1 MADAGKLGWNARGIG
16 DRAYLALIAILG
28 GPVRVEFGKTVSFFW
43 GTDWEV
49 ALNEMPARVDK
60 LDNIGAGLGEVQG

>member
-1 MADAGKLGWNARGIG
+1 
-16 DRAYLALIAILG
+16 
-28 GPVRVEFGKTVSFFW
+28 VEFGKTVSFFW

-60 LDNIGAGLGEVQG
+60 LDNIGAGLGEVLG